1 MTEFGTVLKGNFLT
15 GIFHLFNHVC
25 VLEQNFI
32 FVGRISKA
40 ASHTLLTYFTT
51 LYYTILYY
59 TTLYYTI
66 LYYTILYYTILYYS
80 WRKRSCHACWK
91 LMLESNIKQFY
102 HPRSEDSAVNAYDKS
117 RRFLWISCC
126 WFCIYF

>member
-15 GIFHLFNHVC
+15 GIFHLLNHVC

-40 ASHTLLTYFTT
+40 ASHTLLTYL

-59 TTLYYTI
+59 TTLHYTI
-66 LYYTILYYTILYYS
+66 LYYTILYYTTRYYTIRYYTILGAKG
-80 WRKRSCHACWK
+80 RA
-91 LMLESNIKQFY
+91 MPAGN
-102 HPRSEDSAVNAYDKS
+102 
-117 RRFLWISCC
+117 
-126 WFCIYF
+126 